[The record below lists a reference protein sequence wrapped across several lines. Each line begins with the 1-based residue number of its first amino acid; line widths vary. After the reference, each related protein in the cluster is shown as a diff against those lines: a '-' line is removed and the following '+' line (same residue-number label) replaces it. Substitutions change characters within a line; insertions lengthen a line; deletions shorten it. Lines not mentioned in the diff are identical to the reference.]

1 MQRHQGPTPAELA
14 HTFGFFASIK
24 TLALSGYNKAGNDH
38 WIRTEDYFS
47 FLFPHS
53 PRPRKLLNTLAII
66 IHGFAYTRIVTCL
79 LCYLACLL
87 LSKVPVLADSV
98 K

>member
-1 MQRHQGPTPAELA
+1 MQRHPGPTPAELA

-53 PRPRKLLNTLAII
+53 PPPQEIVKYFSHYHSWICL
-66 IHGFAYTRIVTCL
+66 YTDCDL
-79 LCYLACLL
+79 PALL
-87 LSKVPVLADSV
+87 LGLLASQ
-98 K
+98 